1 MRGPVGA
8 AADGMIRLPAGGRDA
23 PAPSSLSV
31 TGAATRDSSVGQGA
45 AEPEP
50 AAAPSEPSPDQ
61 PAAEPEPAAAPS
73 EPSPDQ
79 PAAEPEPAAAP
90 SEPSPDQPAAEPEP
104 AAAPSEPSPDRP
116 AAEPEPAAAPSEP
129 SPDRPAAEPE
139 PAAAPSEPSPDRPA
153 AEPEPAAAPSE
164 PSPDRPAAE
173 PEPDAAKPD
182 THLPPEGPP
191 PPRRIPPPPVP
202 ASRPAGTGRGKI
214 AAIAVAVAAA
224 AFLAG
229 LAAAGAGLAPLG
241 GVPADSTTNDELAA
255 MIEGLRGDLGAPD
268 AAPASRP
275 QQAGPTAEALS
286 DDDPAKGDPDAP
298 LTIVEFSDFQCPF
311 CKRFYE
317 QTLPLIER
325 DYIDTGKARL
335 VYRDMPLEQI
345 HPQAPATHV
354 AAECAGD
361 QGMFWEYH
369 DLLFDRQGEWSRLQP
384 AGLDDALAGYAAELG
399 LDASFGECVRSPEA
413 AREMR
418 HDLEQALGMGLT
430 GTPTF
435 LIGGN
440 GHDFVAIS
448 GAQPYSTFS
457 SILDGML

>member
-1 MRGPVGA
+1 
-8 AADGMIRLPAGGRDA
+8 
-23 PAPSSLSV
+23 
-31 TGAATRDSSVGQGA
+31 
-45 AEPEP
+45 
-50 AAAPSEPSPDQ
+50 
-61 PAAEPEPAAAPS
+61 
-73 EPSPDQ
+73 
-79 PAAEPEPAAAP
+79 
-90 SEPSPDQPAAEPEP
+90 
-104 AAAPSEPSPDRP
+104 
-116 AAEPEPAAAPSEP
+116 
-129 SPDRPAAEPE
+129 
-139 PAAAPSEPSPDRPA
+139 
-153 AEPEPAAAPSE
+153 
-164 PSPDRPAAE
+164 
-173 PEPDAAKPD
+173 
-182 THLPPEGPP
+182 
-191 PPRRIPPPPVP
+191 
-202 ASRPAGTGRGKI
+202 
-214 AAIAVAVAAA
+214 
-224 AFLAG
+224 
-229 LAAAGAGLAPLG
+229 
-241 GVPADSTTNDELAA
+241 
-255 MIEGLRGDLGAPD
+255 MIEGLRGDLDAPA

-275 QQAGPTAEALS
+275 QPGGPAAEALS
-286 DDDPAKGDPDAP
+286 DDDPSKGDPNAP

-311 CKRFYE
+311 CGRFYE

-325 DYIDTGKARL
+325 DYIETGKARL

-345 HPQAPATHV
+345 HPQAPAAHI

-384 AGLDDALAGYAAELG
+384 AALGDALAGYAAELG

>member
-1 MRGPVGA
+1 
-8 AADGMIRLPAGGRDA
+8 
-23 PAPSSLSV
+23 
-31 TGAATRDSSVGQGA
+31 
-45 AEPEP
+45 
-50 AAAPSEPSPDQ
+50 
-61 PAAEPEPAAAPS
+61 
-73 EPSPDQ
+73 
-79 PAAEPEPAAAP
+79 
-90 SEPSPDQPAAEPEP
+90 
-104 AAAPSEPSPDRP
+104 
-116 AAEPEPAAAPSEP
+116 
-129 SPDRPAAEPE
+129 
-139 PAAAPSEPSPDRPA
+139 
-153 AEPEPAAAPSE
+153 
-164 PSPDRPAAE
+164 
-173 PEPDAAKPD
+173 
-182 THLPPEGPP
+182 
-191 PPRRIPPPPVP
+191 
-202 ASRPAGTGRGKI
+202 
-214 AAIAVAVAAA
+214 
-224 AFLAG
+224 
-229 LAAAGAGLAPLG
+229 
-241 GVPADSTTNDELAA
+241 

-268 AAPASRP
+268 AVPASRP

-286 DDDPAKGDPDAP
+286 DDDPAKGDPNAP

-317 QTLPLIER
+317 QTLQLIER